1 MQQKALVIGGTGPTG
16 PTIVQGLAARGF
28 DVTIMHGGLHETD
41 LGVSGVHHIHEDPHF
56 REGLERGLADS
67 TWDLV
72 IASYGRLRVI
82 AEYFAGRTGRLVAI
96 GGSTAI
102 YARDGDER
110 WGLAGRPAQFPD
122 TTDLFVTDEGT
133 TKTDK
138 IAYRMIQSLNALMEL
153 HAAGKYSATYVGYPL
168 NYGPRQPGPQEWAI
182 IRRVL
187 DGRRTFILA
196 DGGIKLESRI
206 FTENAAAAVLLAVD
220 KPEIAAGK
228 RYSVADKHVYTMRQR
243 IDHVARYLGHE
254 FEYVSMPYE
263 LAWPAHAL
271 WRREIGHRLNSSS
284 LIRQELGYEDPVG
297 YNEAIGRTIEWLL
310 ANRPDPGGE
319 LEAQIG
325 DPFAYEREDEL
336 VVGWR
341 RAQKSMGD
349 VEMPALTEQ
358 PHQYRHPKAPGEAWS
373 AEAVTAPTSAS

>member
-1 MQQKALVIGGTGPTG
+1 VQQKALVIGGTGPTG

>member
-1 MQQKALVIGGTGPTG
+1 VQQKALFIGGTGPTG

-110 WGLAGRPAQFPD
+110 WGLAGRPALFPD

>member
-1 MQQKALVIGGTGPTG
+1 VQQKALVIGGTGPTG

-110 WGLAGRPAQFPD
+110 WGLAGRPALFPD

-271 WRREIGHRLNSSS
+271 WRREIGHRLSSSS

-336 VVGWR
+336 VAGWR